1 MRQPVSNA
9 ISAHFWEI
17 KRSLPDLLAY
27 RGHTKTAV
35 ADYFGGYTLL
45 DSTLHFWIGVNSPI
59 RMTVTI
65 YAPFGARF
73 PVRKISFDLN
83 PPPLVEDPDR
93 FYRSG
98 EKKAGGVILLPHSG
112 RPQEAPSKGADNRS
126 GFDLPLCDAPSIA
139 ESDEKELWLFER

>member
-35 ADYFGGYTLL
+35 VDYFGGYTLL

-59 RMTVTI
+59 RMTVTVYKTGTYNLFLKGI
-65 YAPFGARF
+65 CFLP
-73 PVRKISFDLN
+73 N
-83 PPPLVEDPDR
+83 
-93 FYRSG
+93 SG
-98 EKKAGGVILLPHSG
+98 SWNLK
-112 RPQEAPSKGADNRS
+112 
-126 GFDLPLCDAPSIA
+126 
-139 ESDEKELWLFER
+139 